1 MASIT
6 EKIRDGI
13 FALHTRRFGKV
24 PEIMIKKLL
33 SYENARNQ
41 FHDLYDAKRKL
52 RVEVKFSRALK
63 ALDEP
68 ITEDNII
75 ESLLSIS
82 SNEAHMFN
90 SNEWQKYKFDCNIQQ
105 VKGKEFDILYYGI
118 FFADAIMI
126 FKLTPPDLKK
136 LKYASDKQH
145 KGNVGEGQ
153 FHLNEKTYEFHLQ
166 NFFERKITYEELVE
180 LLQTK
185 TTNEHIV
192 IS

>member
-1 MASIT
+1 
-6 EKIRDGI
+6 
-13 FALHTRRFGKV
+13 
-24 PEIMIKKLL
+24 
-33 SYENARNQ
+33 
-41 FHDLYDAKRKL
+41 
-52 RVEVKFSRALK
+52 
-63 ALDEP
+63 
-68 ITEDNII
+68 
-75 ESLLSIS
+75 
-82 SNEAHMFN
+82 
-90 SNEWQKYKFDCNIQQ
+90 
-105 VKGKEFDILYYGI
+105 
-118 FFADAIMI
+118 MI